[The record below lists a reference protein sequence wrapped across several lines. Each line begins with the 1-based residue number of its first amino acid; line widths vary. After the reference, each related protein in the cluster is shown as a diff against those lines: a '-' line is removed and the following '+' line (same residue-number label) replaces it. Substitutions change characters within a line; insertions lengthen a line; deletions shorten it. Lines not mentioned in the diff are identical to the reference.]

1 MPLIVTNDLKFSF
14 GDQKLPYSVDDFWN
28 WAFSNITTPVIRG
41 VMLEFILARYLMD
54 RVDDI
59 VLERVLD
66 LTCQKPH
73 RGQLTKSLE
82 PVYAC
87 QPHGDVFDLQLT
99 WGVTIEIKSTSNR
112 ANWRLYKTCRWNS
125 VQNKNKA
132 EKIFPAQYYIL
143 AVIEK
148 DPNVS
153 VIDVNLK
160 DVEFYLCSGRTLDR
174 HVSPSRKS
182 VGYKKF
188 SNLSIRCTFS
198 DLVNTLYH
206 LQRQEHERVRLLL
219 APGWKLPLPASFE
232 LKPLAVEASDTVT
245 AIWHQDGDDT
255 LLNATPIDVPWVE
268 GVTPDWRDWEAA
280 GFKYDPQVEV
290 SPCIAG
296 QPT

>member
-1 MPLIVTNDLKFSF
+1 MDWAPSAGINCLIGP
-14 GDQKLPYSVDDFWN
+14 GDSGKS
-28 WAFSNITTPVIRG
+28 S
-41 VMLEFILARYLMD
+41 
-54 RVDDI
+54 
-59 VLERVLD
+59 VLEAIDLCLGARRSARFSDTDFHLLNVAHPIQITVTVGALPDELLNLD
-66 LTCQKPH
+66 TYGEFL
-73 RGQLTKSLE
+73 RGFDTNTKLVE
-82 PVYAC
+82 
-87 QPHGDVFDLQLT
+87 
-99 WGVTIEIKSTSNR
+99 

-153 VIDVNLK
+153 AIDVNLK
-160 DVEFYLCSGRTLDR
+160 NVEFYLCSGRTLDR